1 MKIKTEVFSKGRINA
16 MCEMALMGVTQC
28 MTDRDNLEYALDY
41 ISKMLKNSGR
51 IANPATGAE
60 ILSNFKSEP
69 RGFVVNTLMGDMIVV
84 TIILHDE
91 ELKRQPN
98 LDSRG
103 GVLCYCY
110 NYSVDYFSELGYC
123 FFKNEGGIYRRIS

>member
-1 MKIKTEVFSKGRINA
+1 MKIKAEVFSKGRIEA

-60 ILSNFKSEP
+60 ILSKFKPEP

-98 LDSRG
+98 LDSRD
-103 GVLCYCY
+103 GVFCYSY

-123 FFKNEGGIYRRIS
+123 FFKNEGGIYRRIG